1 MKFKEM
7 LSNNN
12 ETFFSRKKRSNNSDI
27 TLRHAPLPTRE
38 ISK

>member
-12 ETFFSRKKRSNNSDI
+12 ETQEKRSNNSDI
-27 TLRHAPLPTRE
+27 TLRHAPPPTRE
-38 ISK
+38 IGK